1 MNNQRK
7 YWAAL
12 DVEQR
17 TNYERQYLYLLD
29 RVQGGVVL
37 HERDINRISEMSRE
51 EIIAMLSSMPRCREQ
66 AVPD

>member
-12 DVEQR
+12 DVEQQ

-29 RVQGGVVL
+29 TVRGGVVI
-37 HERDINRISEMSRE
+37 HERDINRMQHMTRD
-51 EIIAMLSSMPRCREQ
+51 EIIAMLSSMPRVREQ
-66 AVPD
+66 AMPM